1 MGRYFLFRLKMVGL
15 VFLIVFVIPTVFM
28 VFVTFVGNGFRLPLN
43 PPPPPPTTEQLLAEL
58 RNPDMFRRMN
68 AIDAARR
75 SRTVDRRA
83 VAEAL
88 KEMVT
93 DPSLALREKAI
104 AALPDFGGPED
115 APALV
120 KAMDSDWGTTRW
132 AAYDALA
139 RLKGPAAAEALAGR
153 LKNGG
158 GERMYVR
165 NALKALGPD
174 AEPFVRPY
182 LDDANWTLRVEAC
195 EVLAAVG
202 THDSVP
208 ALQKAA
214 ADANPNVSGAA
225 QSALRAVARR

>member
-1 MGRYFLFRLKMVGL
+1 MRRYFLFRLKMVGL
-15 VFLIVFVIPTVFM
+15 VFLIVFVIPFLIM
-28 VFVTFVGNGFRLPLN
+28 VPVTFVANGFRLPLR

-58 RNPDMFRRMN
+58 HSPDMFRRMN
-68 AIDAARR
+68 TIDALK
-75 SRTVDRRA
+75 RTKGVDRRA

-93 DPSLALREKAI
+93 DPSLVLREKAI

-115 APALV
+115 APALIQ
-120 KAMDSDWGTTRW
+120 AMDSDWGTTRW

-139 RLKGPAAAEALAGR
+139 KLKGPAAAEALAGR
-153 LKNGG
+153 LKSNGG
-158 GERMYVR
+158 DRMFVR

-182 LDDANWTLRVEAC
+182 LDDGDWTLRVEAC

-202 THDSVP
+202 TRDSVP

-214 ADANPNVSGAA
+214 TDANPNVSGAA
-225 QSALRAVARR
+225 QSALRAIARR

>member
-1 MGRYFLFRLKMVGL
+1 MGRYFLFRLKLVGL
-15 VFLIVFVIPTVFM
+15 VFLIVFVIPTIFM
-28 VFVTFVGNGFRLPLN
+28 VFVTFVGNGFRLPLR

-68 AIDAARR
+68 AIDALKRAK
-75 SRTVDRRA
+75 VDDRRA

-88 KEMVT
+88 KEMIN
-93 DPSLALREKAI
+93 DPSLVLREKAL

-115 APALV
+115 AKEV
-120 KAMDSDWGTTRW
+120 IKVMESQGGTTRW

-139 RLKGPAAAEALAGR
+139 KLKGPVAAEALAGH
-153 LKNGG
+153 LKDFGD
-158 GERMYVR
+158 RAFVR
-165 NALKALGPD
+165 NALKAMGPD

-182 LDDANWTLRVEAC
+182 LEDGDWTLRVEAC

-202 THDSVP
+202 TQDSVP

-214 ADANPNVSGAA
+214 GDGNVNVSGAA
-225 QSALRAVARR
+225 RSALLAIARR